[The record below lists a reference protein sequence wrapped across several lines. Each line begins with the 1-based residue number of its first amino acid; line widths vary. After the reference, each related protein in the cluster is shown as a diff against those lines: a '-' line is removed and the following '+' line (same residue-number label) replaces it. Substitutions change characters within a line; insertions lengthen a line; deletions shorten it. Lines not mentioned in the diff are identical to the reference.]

1 MRNRA
6 TTIATTTLLTLVVAG
21 TALAGEIYKWTD
33 ADGNVHYGDRPVGG
47 QSERLDIKSKPT
59 NNASVQAT
67 TLARVDA
74 RAQEREEAANLPAG
88 PSPEELRAEAEQRAE
103 QCTASKAQLQKFL
116 TSRRIYR
123 EDENGERVYMDEAE
137 MQATRERAENQVEE
151 YCN

>member
-6 TTIATTTLLTLVVAG
+6 TTIVTTTFLTLVVAG
-21 TALAGEIYKWTD
+21 SALAGEIYKWTD
-33 ADGNVHYGDRPVGG
+33 ADGNVHYGDRPVDT

-59 NNASVQAT
+59 DNANVQAT
-67 TLARVDA
+67 TQARVDA
-74 RAQEREEAANLPAG
+74 QAQQREEANNLPAG
-88 PSPEELRAEAEQRAE
+88 PTPEELRAEAEQRAE

>member
-1 MRNRA
+1 MCNRA
-6 TTIATTTLLTLVVAG
+6 ITIVTTTLLTLVVAG
-21 TALAGEIYKWTD
+21 SALAGEIYKWTD
-33 ADGNVHYGDRPVGG
+33 ADGNVQYGDRPVSP
-47 QSERLDIKSKPT
+47 QSERLHIKSKPT

-67 TLARVDA
+67 TQA
-74 RAQEREEAANLPAG
+74 RADTRARERDEAANLPAG

-103 QCTASKAQLQKFL
+103 QCSASKAQLQKFL

-137 MQATRERAENQVEE
+137 MQATRERSENQVEE

>member
-6 TTIATTTLLTLVVAG
+6 ISIVTTTLLTLVVAG

-33 ADGNVHYGDRPVGG
+33 ADGNVHYGDRPVGT
-47 QSERLDIKSKPT
+47 QSERLDIKSKST

-67 TLARVDA
+67 TQARVDT
-74 RAQEREEAANLPAG
+74 RAQEREEAANLPSG

>member
-6 TTIATTTLLTLVVAG
+6 ITIATTTLLTLVVAG

-33 ADGNVHYGDRPVGG
+33 ADGNVHYGDRPVSN
-47 QSERLDIKSKPT
+47 QSERLNIKSKPT
-59 NNASVQAT
+59 NSASVQAT

-88 PSPEELRAEAEQRAE
+88 PSPEELRAEAKQRAE

-137 MQATRERAENQVEE
+137 MQATRERSENQVEE
-151 YCN
+151 FCN